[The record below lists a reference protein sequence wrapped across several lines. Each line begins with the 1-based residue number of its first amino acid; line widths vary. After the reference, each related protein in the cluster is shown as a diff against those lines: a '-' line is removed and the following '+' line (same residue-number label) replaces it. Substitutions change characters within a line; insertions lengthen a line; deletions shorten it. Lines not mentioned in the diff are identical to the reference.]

1 MRVIIL
7 DLDGVLNCSKTHNP
21 RKLPYVIDPTLLR
34 RFERLLERTRAKVVL
49 SSTWRYD
56 PASLFSAKRQGIRFI
71 GTTPDMP
78 RKPRRN
84 EILGWLKGHPKVAR
98 YVVIDDDDDE
108 LDELP
113 LFQPSATTGLTD
125 DIVKGVVDYL
135 NGKTDKDMRSSRVTR
150 NIENIHASLTQHRG

>member
-1 MRVIIL
+1 MRVIFL

-21 RKLPYVIDPTLLR
+21 RKLPYVIDPKLLR
-34 RFERLLERTRAKVVL
+34 RFGRLLERTRAKVVL

-56 PASLFSAKRQGIRFI
+56 PAGLFSAKRQGIRFI

-84 EILGWLKGHPKVAR
+84 EILAWLKGHPKVAR

-135 NGKTDKDMRSSRVTR
+135 NGKTDKDMRRSRVTR